1 MSFNHLEILN
11 IKLTNPNLKF
21 PKNLNPR
28 SLTRTGPCLSL
39 SPPHSVQPDVS
50 HWAERS
56 EDLELHI
63 FCQNMA
69 SNATTKLVKLTSNVH
84 TTYREKYH
92 LDARRVT
99 CYTAVSQADWSLP
112 LRRLVISST

>member
-1 MSFNHLEILN
+1 MPRN
-11 IKLTNPNLKF
+11 IKYQAHK
-21 PKNLNPR
+21 PKSKIPKKSEPKVFNQNR
-28 SLTRTGPCLSL
+28 SLSLSL

>member
-1 MSFNHLEILN
+1 MPRN
-11 IKLTNPNLKF
+11 IKYQAHK
-21 PKNLNPR
+21 PKSKISQKSEPKVFNQNR
-28 SLTRTGPCLSL
+28 SLPLSL